1 MDGNLGR
8 MKMSREIGAPEGRE
22 KASLSR
28 RRPMGGAEKH
38 LWVSTVSPEFP
49 KEQQE
54 IKPLVKDGGETM

>member
-1 MDGNLGR
+1 
-8 MKMSREIGAPEGRE
+8 MSREIGAPEGRE